1 MTTLT
6 RVCYIEK
13 NYPYM
18 VKTINSEDNQ
28 NRILIFVALNI

>member
-1 MTTLT
+1 MTALTLN
-6 RVCYIEK
+6 CYIPK
-13 NYPYM
+13 FYTRI